1 VDIPPEFRSEFP
13 PVLGSVTAVLLFR
26 THWARKVA
34 YFFIGWGL
42 AHVFGEKVRD
52 ITGVS
57 IQVATCLAA
66 LFALAII
73 EKVFDTMSAFDTK
86 QAASDLW
93 AAFLRF
99 FGGRR

>member
-1 VDIPPEFRSEFP
+1 MDIPPEFRSEGP
-13 PVLGSVTAVLLFR
+13 AVLGSVTAVLLFR
-26 THWARKVA
+26 AHWLRKVA

-42 AHVFGEKVRD
+42 AHVFGENVRS
-52 ITGVS
+52 ITGAS
-57 IQVATCLAA
+57 IEVAMCLAA

-73 EKVFDTMSAFDTK
+73 EKVFDTMSAFDTR
-86 QAASDLW
+86 QAAADLW